1 MKTKEEITKIIL
13 SDSLIAKHLYGQH
26 WMSGSSTTVY
36 PVTVWQNDITV
47 QLATRKNVFNKC
59 IERIVKASE
68 GLLTD
73 GCFSKGDGSCPATLR
88 FYFNN

>member
-1 MKTKEEITKIIL
+1 MKTKEEIANIIL
-13 SDSLIAKHLYGQH
+13 SDSLIAKYLGQH
-26 WMSGSSTTVY
+26 WISGSSTIVY
-36 PVTVWQNDITV
+36 PVTVWQNYIEV

-73 GCFSKGDGSCPATLR
+73 GYFSKGDGSCPATLR